1 MIRQKQKGMALLV
14 VMLISAIVMSL
25 AASISTKWKAHFT
38 RVSNT
43 ISAQTSYWAMAG
55 ASQVIRNDFRSTE
68 ALTSRKGIITIDA
81 VPVHYAVKP
90 NDTCLNINSLL
101 PSGRHMKDGT
111 YFMPYA
117 RKVFLSLLTSTG
129 ITSTDAHVIMDK
141 LILSVKTQVDGK
153 ATRSFNHPS
162 VLSVI
167 INDADR
173 VSRLMD
179 MLCVTSD
186 TRITININALSQ
198 QHAPLLAALFTGS
211 LSVEEARNLIT
222 SRPEK
227 GWSASSDLSMLI
239 NKTAQ
244 QKLSDVTTLTT
255 TSTNKATL
263 LLWVENGILH
273 VQKSLLVKTEDG
285 VTFSDIQSYLSEE
298 IINAINET

>member
-1 MIRQKQKGMALLV
+1 
-14 VMLISAIVMSL
+14 
-25 AASISTKWKAHFT
+25 
-38 RVSNT
+38 
-43 ISAQTSYWAMAG
+43 
-55 ASQVIRNDFRSTE
+55 
-68 ALTSRKGIITIDA
+68 
-81 VPVHYAVKP
+81 
-90 NDTCLNINSLL
+90 
-101 PSGRHMKDGT
+101 MKDGT